1 MPRLQSTGLYCGQ
14 DIKPSVNPIAVLN
27 SQFVQVAL
35 PLMVTLTIA
44 AWLNSKGIDGLG
56 KRIDDVGHRIDDLR
70 TEVNRRFE
78 DVNRHFDEINRRF
91 DKIDDLLH
99 EHDERIVR
107 LEERTSPLTRR

>member
-1 MPRLQSTGLYCGQ
+1 M
-14 DIKPSVNPIAVLN
+14 NPVAILN

-56 KRIDDVGHRIDDLR
+56 KRIDDLR
-70 TEVNRRFE
+70 SEMNRRFE
-78 DVNRHFDEINRRF
+78 DVNRRFDEVNRRF
-91 DKIDDLLH
+91 DRIDDLLH
-99 EHDERIVR
+99 EHDQRIVR

>member
-1 MPRLQSTGLYCGQ
+1 
-14 DIKPSVNPIAVLN
+14 VNPVAILN

-56 KRIDDVGHRIDDLR
+56 KRIDDLR
-70 TEVNRRFE
+70 SEMNRRFE
-78 DVNRHFDEINRRF
+78 DVNRRFDEVNRRF
-91 DKIDDLLH
+91 DRIDDLLH
-99 EHDERIVR
+99 EHDQRIVR